1 MVAMSVEIDSKKESG
16 RVGDFEKVLNA
27 EIFCLVC
34 VYQDIVWYS

>member
-1 MVAMSVEIDSKKESG
+1 MLSLPLEIGSKKELG
-16 RVGDFEKVLNA
+16 RVGDFEKVFNA